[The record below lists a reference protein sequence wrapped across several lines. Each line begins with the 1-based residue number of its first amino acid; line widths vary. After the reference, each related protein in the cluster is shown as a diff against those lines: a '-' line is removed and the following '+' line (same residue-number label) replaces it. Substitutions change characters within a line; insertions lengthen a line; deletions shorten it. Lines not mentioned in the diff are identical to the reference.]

1 MLINLLCVDV
11 EYPNQLTYK
20 GTQEGQ
26 KEKSVD
32 ENQKPPFNRTFV
44 SILRYLTNW
53 NVKLSVKKSVFLM
66 VASFRTLEFIEA
78 QKLEKKNTNGLQRC
92 YIKKVS
98 KTELWN

>member
-32 ENQKPPFNRTFV
+32 ENQKPPLNSTFV
-44 SILRYLTNW
+44 SIQLKR
-53 NVKLSVKKSVFLM
+53 
-66 VASFRTLEFIEA
+66 
-78 QKLEKKNTNGLQRC
+78 
-92 YIKKVS
+92 
-98 KTELWN
+98 